1 MHMNYQQLTDT
12 IYPDFVE
19 YTLDKHSKQIK
30 DLYRGFIDE
39 YLDESL
45 GELNPKTRNKL
56 IKSYLTD
63 LFSDITVSNL

>member
-1 MHMNYQQLTDT
+1 MLMNYQQLTDT

-30 DLYRGFIDE
+30 NLYRGFIDE

-56 IKSYLTD
+56 IKELLD
-63 LFSDITVSNL
+63 RLIQ

>member
-1 MHMNYQQLTDT
+1 MLMNYKELTDT
-12 IYPDFVE
+12 IYPDFVD

-39 YLDESL
+39 YLNETL

-56 IKSYLTD
+56 TKELLNRLIS
-63 LFSDITVSNL
+63 